1 MPRVTDYSFLAEQYR
16 QHADKVFK
24 RCLIMSG
31 GDAAWA
37 QEVTHDVF
45 IRLMEKSD
53 SLDRSTSLAGWLL
66 TIAYRLCANRLRH
79 ERTLW
84 RRVQAVLMSST
95 ETAAPEPE
103 SQSDVHALGVK
114 LQSALAT
121 LPPKQR
127 AVLVMRHL
135 DRPRLPRPSIARKD
149 MSPSCSTVPRVRCA
163 DSTGRSTMSES
174 AKKTSLRDGFADLS
188 ARAEPRSL
196 SEDSYALSRFVNGAK
211 RLSAR
216 PCSRGGGV
224 RKLAVGC
231 LLLWHSYRCKI
242 PCHPQA
248 YSCNRGSRT

>member
-135 DRPRLPRPSIARKD
+135 DGMAQTEIAKTLD
-149 MSPSCSTVPRVRCA
+149 CSEGYVSKLLDRATR
-163 DSTGRSTMSES
+163 T
-174 AKKTSLRDGFADLS
+174 LRGLDWEVD
-188 ARAEPRSL
+188 
-196 SEDSYALSRFVNGAK
+196 DV
-211 RLSAR
+211 
-216 PCSRGGGV
+216 
-224 RKLAVGC
+224 
-231 LLLWHSYRCKI
+231 
-242 PCHPQA
+242 
-248 YSCNRGSRT
+248 